1 MYHGRG
7 RVSNVR
13 AMDQDATFAPAVAL
27 RVARPVSTMFCG
39 DGDQDGLREDTTTRN
54 PTPDLNS
61 PALGRFFSGAAAAR
75 HLSDCLAGHIEN
87 PKRPSASLCGTRS
100 GEAAAVPGDV
110 SDPESVQRIVEA
122 AREAYGPPE
131 ILVNNAGFL
140 QQKRFVDLTVE
151 DFDRMIAV
159 HLRGTFLC
167 TSAVLPD
174 MLSRG
179 SGIIVNVA
187 SQLGQIGGIE
197 LCHYSAA
204 KAGIIGLTKSL
215 AREVSAQGVRVN
227 AVAPGPINTELIL
240 GLSEEWQR
248 AKAAELP
255 LGRFGEPAEV
265 AETVAF
271 LVSDG
276 ATLYVGQT
284 LGPNSGDVML

>member
-1 MYHGRG
+1 MTPER
-7 RVSNVR
+7 S
-13 AMDQDATFAPAVAL
+13 
-27 RVARPVSTMFCG
+27 RVAMVTGAGSGIGRAIAERLAE
-39 DGDQDGLREDTTTRN
+39 DGARVVVN
-54 PTPDLNS
+54 DLKGET
-61 PALGRFFSGAAAAR
+61 ADEVVAGIRDKGGTAAAA
-75 HLSDCLAGHIEN
+75 
-87 PKRPSASLCGTRS
+87 
-100 GEAAAVPGDV
+100 PGDV
-110 SDPESVQRIVEA
+110 SDTEAVRQIMAA
-122 AREAYGPPE
+122 AREAYDAPE

-140 QQKRFVDLTVE
+140 QQKRFVDLTHE

-167 TSAVLPD
+167 TRAVVPE

-179 SGIIVNVA
+179 RGIVVNVA

-227 AVAPGPINTELIL
+227 AVAPGPINTELVL
-240 GLSEEWQR
+240 GLSDEWR
-248 AKAAELP
+248 DAKAAELP
-255 LGRFGEPAEV
+255 LGRFGEPSEV

>member
-1 MYHGRG
+1 LWVSSSSSRIALVTGAGSGIGR
-7 RVSNVR
+7 
-13 AMDQDATFAPAVAL
+13 AVAEKL
-27 RVARPVSTMFCG
+27 AKDGERVVV
-39 DGDQDGLREDTTTRN
+39 N
-54 PTPDLNS
+54 DLNGATAS
-61 PALGRFFSGAAAAR
+61 EVAAGIEESGGTAAAA
-75 HLSDCLAGHIEN
+75 
-87 PKRPSASLCGTRS
+87 
-100 GEAAAVPGDV
+100 PGDV
-110 SDPESVQRIVEA
+110 ADAEAVRQIVEM

-131 ILVNNAGFL
+131 ILVNNAGFG

-167 TSAVLPD
+167 TQAVLPD
-174 MLSRG
+174 MLSQGR
-179 SGIIVNVA
+179 GIIVNIA

-204 KAGIIGLTKSL
+204 KAGIIGLTKAL

-227 AVAPGPINTELIL
+227 AVAPGPINTELVL

-255 LGRFGEPAEV
+255 LGRFGEPWEV

-271 LVSDG
+271 LASDG

>member
-1 MYHGRG
+1 MAPEGSRIALVTGAGSGIGRAIAEKLAQNG
-7 RVSNVR
+7 ERVVVNDVNPET
-13 AMDQDATFAPAVAL
+13 ANEVVAGI
-27 RVARPVSTMFCG
+27 MEWG
-39 DGDQDGLREDTTTRN
+39 
-54 PTPDLNS
+54 
-61 PALGRFFSGAAAAR
+61 
-75 HLSDCLAGHIEN
+75 
-87 PKRPSASLCGTRS
+87 
-100 GEAAAVPGDV
+100 GEAAATPGDV
-110 SDPESVQRIVEA
+110 SDAESVQRIVA
-122 AREAYGPPE
+122 ATHEAYGSPE

-167 TSAVLPD
+167 TRAVLPE

-197 LCHYSAA
+197 LCHYSSA

-227 AVAPGPINTELIL
+227 AVAPGPINTELVL
-240 GLSEEWQR
+240 GLSEEWR
-248 AKAAELP
+248 NAKAAELP
-255 LGRFGEPAEV
+255 LGRFGEPWEV

-276 ATLYVGQT
+276 AALYVGQT

>member
-1 MYHGRG
+1 
-7 RVSNVR
+7 VV
-13 AMDQDATFAPAVAL
+13 AT
-27 RVARPVSTMFCG
+27 
-39 DGDQDGLREDTTTRN
+39 
-54 PTPDLNS
+54 
-61 PALGRFFSGAAAAR
+61 
-75 HLSDCLAGHIEN
+75 H
-87 PKRPSASLCGTRS
+87 
-100 GEAAAVPGDV
+100 
-110 SDPESVQRIVEA
+110 
-122 AREAYGPPE
+122 EAYGSPE

-167 TSAVLPD
+167 TRAVLPE

-187 SQLGQIGGIE
+187 SQLGQSGGIE
-197 LCHYSAA
+197 LCHYSSA

-227 AVAPGPINTELIL
+227 AVAPGPINTELVL
-240 GLSEEWQR
+240 GLSEEWR
-248 AKAAELP
+248 NAKAAELP
-255 LGRFGEPAEV
+255 LGRFGEPWEV
-265 AETVAF
+265 AKTVAF

>member
-1 MYHGRG
+1 MTPERSRIALVTGAGSGIGRAIAEKLAQNG
-7 RVSNVR
+7 ERVVVNDVNPET
-13 AMDQDATFAPAVAL
+13 ADEVVA
-27 RVARPVSTMFCG
+27 G
-39 DGDQDGLREDTTTRN
+39 IKEWG
-54 PTPDLNS
+54 
-61 PALGRFFSGAAAAR
+61 
-75 HLSDCLAGHIEN
+75 
-87 PKRPSASLCGTRS
+87 
-100 GEAAAVPGDV
+100 GEAAAAPGDV
-110 SDPESVQRIVEA
+110 SDAESVQRIVA
-122 AREAYGPPE
+122 ATHEAYGSPE

-167 TSAVLPD
+167 TRAVLPE

-197 LCHYSAA
+197 LCHYSSA

-227 AVAPGPINTELIL
+227 AVAPGPINTELVL
-240 GLSEEWQR
+240 GLSEEWR
-248 AKAAELP
+248 NAKAAELP
-255 LGRFGEPAEV
+255 LGRFGEPWEV

-271 LVSDG
+271 LVSEG
-276 ATLYVGQT
+276 AALYVGQT